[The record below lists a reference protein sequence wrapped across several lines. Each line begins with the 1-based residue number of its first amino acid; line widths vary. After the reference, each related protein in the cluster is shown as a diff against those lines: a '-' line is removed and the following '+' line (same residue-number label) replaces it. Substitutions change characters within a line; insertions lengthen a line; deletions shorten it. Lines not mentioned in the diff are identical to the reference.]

1 MQYKDYYK
9 IIGLSKNS
17 TQDEIKSAYRKLA
30 HKYHP
35 DISKERDAEGKF
47 KELVEAYKVLK
58 DSQKRADYNKLI
70 SNWKVDDDINTFS
83 NSLGRLFGWN
93 PTQQGLHARGQ
104 DSHSKIYIN
113 LDDIVQGSTYNIHLS
128 TPERDA
134 QNHVQTK
141 HKSLNIKIP
150 KGIKPGQ
157 YIRLSGQGAP
167 GSGGGQAGDLLLEIA
182 LNDHP
187 LYRVSETDI
196 YLDLPVTPL
205 EAKLGTKIKVPTPKG
220 VINLIIPPKSQ
231 QGSKLRL
238 KGYGLPGEIPGN
250 FLVILKIVL
259 PSKNAEQAKIA
270 YKKMQQQ
277 INDIVSKFC

>member
-9 IIGLSKNS
+9 ILGLSKDS
-17 TQDEIKSAYRKLA
+17 SQDEIKSAYRKLA

-35 DISKERDAEGKF
+35 DISKERDAEAKF

-70 SNWKVDDDINTFS
+70 PNWKAGGDVNAFS
-83 NSLGRLFGWN
+83 NFFGKLFGWN
-93 PTQQGLHARGQ
+93 RAQQGPHARGQ
-104 DSHSKIYIN
+104 DSHAKIYIN
-113 LDDIVQGSTYNIHLS
+113 LDDSIQGSTYNIYLS
-128 TPERDA
+128 TPEIDA
-134 QNHVQTK
+134 QSHVQIK

-157 YIRLSGQGAP
+157 YIRLSGQGDL
-167 GSGGGQAGDLLLEIA
+167 GSKDGKAGDLLLEIA
-182 LNDHP
+182 FNDHP

-220 VINLIIPPKSQ
+220 VVNLTIPPKSQ
-231 QGSKLRL
+231 HGSKLRL
-238 KGYGLPGEIPGN
+238 KGYGLPGKIPGN

-259 PSKNAEQAKIA
+259 SSKNTEQAKMT

-277 INDIVSKFC
+277 INNIVSKFC